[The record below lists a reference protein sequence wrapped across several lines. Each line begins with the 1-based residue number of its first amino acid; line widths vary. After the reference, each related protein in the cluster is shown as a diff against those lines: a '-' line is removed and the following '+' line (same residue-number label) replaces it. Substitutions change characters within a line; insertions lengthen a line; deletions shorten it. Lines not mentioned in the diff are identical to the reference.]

1 VILCLNW
8 GKVVLPS
15 AIAAGSFPTEKW
27 FLINGITVGDYWL
40 ESGVDKLSS
49 LFKRRIYG
57 IHNKRYS
64 HCDPF

>member
-1 VILCLNW
+1 LNP

-15 AIAAGSFPTEKW
+15 TIAAESFPDEKW
-27 FLINGITVGDYWL
+27 FFINGITVGDYWL
-40 ESGVDKLSS
+40 ESGVDKLSM

-64 HCDPF
+64 P